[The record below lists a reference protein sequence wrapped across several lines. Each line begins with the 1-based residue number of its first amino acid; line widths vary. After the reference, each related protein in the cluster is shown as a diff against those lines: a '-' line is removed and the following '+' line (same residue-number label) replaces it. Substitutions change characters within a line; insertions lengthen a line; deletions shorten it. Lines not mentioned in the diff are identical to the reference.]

1 MIFRLLALA
10 LFAFSC
16 EAFVAPASPA
26 LSRSVVSAPAVQ
38 MFSGGSSSK
47 AKKVVKKV
55 VKKVAKKPV
64 KKPVKKVVK
73 KVVKKAPS
81 GSFKPG
87 KQMPANQAVS
97 ALRWPRQRL
106 QHPQGFA

>member
-1 MIFRLLALA
+1 MMFRLLALA
-10 LFAFSC
+10 LFAVSC

-47 AKKVVKKV
+47 AKKVAKKA
-55 VKKVAKKPV
+55 VKKVA

-87 KQMPANQAVS
+87 KQMPANQAITE
-97 ALRWPRQRL
+97 LL
-106 QHPQGFA
+106 GGFGNAFSILKDLPNN